1 LPRAYTRPMRARSA
15 HILVSLTVCCLL
27 TACSQWRYD
36 LGTPLAVKQELP
48 PQNTSLGQALDLLG
62 PPVRMTATDT
72 GFVLAWEHWHIR
84 EDSFGF
90 SLGALGADFLSADWG
105 EMRVK
110 GEFLLLTF
118 DKQHQLSS
126 ATHSDWDNYGGGG
139 QAIQPFLGFI
149 SVVDADDLLDF
160 MPQHRW
166 GGSLLQRLPDA
177 LNKSSNT
184 NTGQSGL
191 QQRGTPNSVGQHTL
205 EMD

>member
-1 LPRAYTRPMRARSA
+1 MKVRTTT
-15 HILVSLTVCCLL
+15 ILCALLASSLL

-36 LGTPLAVKQELP
+36 MGTPLASVDLP
-48 PQNTSLGQALDLLG
+48 RQNMRLEQALKLLG
-62 PPVRMTATDT
+62 PPLRMSATDG

-84 EDSFGF
+84 EDGVGF

-118 DKQHQLSS
+118 DKQHLLTS
-126 ATHSDWDNYGGGG
+126 ATRSNWDNYGGGG
-139 QAIQPFLGFI
+139 KAVQPLFGFV
-149 SVVDADDLLDF
+149 SVVDTDDLTGS

-166 GGSLLQRLPDA
+166 GRSLLERRLPTS
-177 LNKSSNT
+177 LNSGSNSD
-184 NTGQSGL
+184 TGQHGL
-191 QQRGTPNSVGQHTL
+191 QQRGTPTAIGQQSL